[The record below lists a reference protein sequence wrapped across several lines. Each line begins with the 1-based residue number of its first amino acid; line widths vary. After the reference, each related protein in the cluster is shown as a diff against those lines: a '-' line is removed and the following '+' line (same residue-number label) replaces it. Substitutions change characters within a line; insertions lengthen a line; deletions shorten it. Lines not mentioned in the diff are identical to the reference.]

1 MNDRLQRGRWSASP
15 GLVVASVGKSKD
27 WHLFGEKGG
36 HSVTVL
42 VVVVVVVIVIVVV
55 IVVVVVLPVAG
66 IESCSSGSGFIATS
80 G

>member
-1 MNDRLQRGRWSASP
+1 M
-15 GLVVASVGKSKD
+15 VASVGKSKD
-27 WHLFGEKGG
+27 WRLFGEEGG
-36 HSVTVL
+36 RSVTVL
-42 VVVVVVVIVIVVV
+42 VVVVVVVVVVVIVVV